1 MKLRIARY
9 LMTAVGMTGL
19 AGTPAL
25 LADNLHRDFR
35 NLGRENADIRADR
48 YRLHEDVERGRYRA
62 AARERADINRDYSQ
76 RQNQIRDIR
85 RDERR
90 RYDWR

>member
-9 LMTAVGMTGL
+9 LLTAVGMTGL

-25 LADNLHRDFR
+25 FADDLHR
-35 NLGRENADIRADR
+35 DIRADR
-48 YRLHEDVERGRYRA
+48 YRA
-62 AARERADINRDYSQ
+62 AARVRA
-76 RQNQIRDIR
+76 DIR

-90 RYDWR
+90 RHDWR